1 MRSAR
6 AAATIANLAARDTAV
21 AVTVGLAAGLDAGVL
36 TTRALA
42 SSLFGISHTDPATYA
57 AAAASLSIGVLIAV
71 IGPARLATSADPVTI
86 LRAE

>member
-21 AVTVGLAAGLDAGVL
+21 AVTVGLAAGMGAGVL

-57 AAAASLSIGVLIAV
+57 GAAASLLIGVLIAV
-71 IGPARLATSADPVTI
+71 VGPAWRATGADPVAI